1 MSRVRGGDR
10 DGAGARLAAAVPAP
24 ALFLGAGVS
33 MYYGAAL
40 AVGLFAVAGAVSV
53 GWARL
58 VVAAAVLLLLARPWS
73 LPWTRR
79 GLVAAAAF
87 GVLLGAMNL
96 LFYVAIDHLPLGAA
110 VAVEFIGPVTVAVVT
125 AGAGTAPWRR
135 IVPPLL
141 AAGGVAAISF
151 GEIDWSALEA
161 GSGVGVLFALA
172 AGAAW
177 AGYMVLGRRIAARA
191 SAQHAGSGDGADGDG
206 ADGDG
211 ADGGGVGAV
220 AAAGA
225 VVEVAAAEAAGR
237 SRPTPGP
244 LRTGMASL
252 ALGMTT
258 AAILYA
264 VVGAPGAGPLIGS
277 WSALG
282 LVVGVAVLSSV
293 VPYALDQVSMQ
304 RLSTS
309 QFALL
314 NALLPAT
321 ATLVGFVSLRQVPAA
336 AELVGVAAISAAVAL
351 ATRR

>member
-206 ADGDG
+206 ADG
-211 ADGGGVGAV
+211 GGVGAA

-225 VVEVAAAEAAGR
+225 VVEVAAAAADAEAAGR

>member
-1 MSRVRGGDR
+1 MRGGDR

-206 ADGDG
+206 DG
-211 ADGGGVGAV
+211 ADGGGVAAAGAVVEV
-220 AAAGA
+220 AAAEA